1 MDHRIEIQG
10 LSKVYEPQKVAL
22 DNINAKLLP
31 GTLVGLIG
39 ANGAGKSTLIHI
51 IAGVLRPTKGTVQL
65 QIKAPS
71 SLAWV
76 SQITTLDWYLN
87 VLNNVRLG
95 ARLSGFNLRE
105 SYQLAYQAMELLN
118 ITELK
123 HEDVEVISGGQQR
136 RVQIA
141 RAIAQ
146 QADILLLDE
155 PTIGL
160 DYKACIHFMDY
171 IRALTR
177 QGKIVIISSHDLML
191 LEKYIDHVWFLNN
204 GMLELNQPLEQFLA
218 QSKQQEARE
227 FVVHYQ
233 GELGE
238 ELLAT
243 LQNQG
248 AQILQKNPLEVKL
261 VSNLDTN
268 ELISMLLTKVRIQAI
283 QPKVMGLAQVYKETN

>member
-1 MDHRIEIQG
+1 MDHRVKIQG

-22 DNINAKLLP
+22 DNINAKLSP

-51 IAGVLRPTKGTVQL
+51 IAGVLRPTKGIVQL